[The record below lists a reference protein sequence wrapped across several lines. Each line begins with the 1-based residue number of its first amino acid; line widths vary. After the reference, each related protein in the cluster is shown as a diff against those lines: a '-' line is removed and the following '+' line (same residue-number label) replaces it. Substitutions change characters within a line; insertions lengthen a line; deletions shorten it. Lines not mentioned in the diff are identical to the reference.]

1 MRLWSIQPERLYEKL
16 KIEKILY
23 CDPLQS
29 ELVTECGFG
38 SAYDW
43 LAEQMAIRIGPPPN
57 GVNYPFWAWHT
68 VEWKHQK
75 PDLRRAEF
83 RSYGG
88 NQVCMELEV
97 PDKDVLLSNEDM
109 WHIVLNDGYYGDC
122 SNEQEYEAEDKWFE
136 SLPPQEQLQVKRKSW
151 EKIFDVSPPRE
162 NEWESYGKYI
172 QATFWALRL
181 DQAVDVRHFKGRMRK
196 EH

>member
-1 MRLWSIQPERLYEKL
+1 MRLWSVQPERLYEKL
-16 KIEKILY
+16 KIEKIVY

-29 ELVTECGFG
+29 ELVIECGFG
-38 SAYDW
+38 PAYNW
-43 LAEQMAIRIGPPPN
+43 LAEQMALRVGPPPT
-57 GVNYPFWAWHT
+57 GVKYPFWAWHT

-83 RSYGG
+83 RSYSG
-88 NQVCMELEV
+88 NQICIELEV
-97 PDKDVLLSNEDM
+97 PDNDVLLSNEDM
-109 WHIVLNDGYYGDC
+109 WHIVLNNSYYGDC

-151 EKIFDVSPPRE
+151 EKIFDVSSPRE
-162 NEWESYGKYI
+162 NEWDSHGKYI

-181 DQAVDVRHFKGRMRK
+181 DQVVDVRYFKGRMHR
-196 EH
+196 EQ